1 MTETQLEVME
11 AHDSANYFERTDEDL
26 RPRRKILKLY
36 FTPDFFREFSSK
48 EQLSSEDLTAIAR
61 QQQAAW

>member
-1 MTETQLEVME
+1 MTETQLEIME
-11 AHDSANYFERTDEDL
+11 AHDAANYFERTDEDL
-26 RPRRKILKLY
+26 RPQRKTLKLY

-48 EQLSSEDLTAIAR
+48 EQLSSEELTTIAR

>member
-1 MTETQLEVME
+1 MTETQLEIME
-11 AHDSANYFERTDEDL
+11 AHDAANYFERTDEDL
-26 RPRRKILKLY
+26 RPQRKTLKLY

-48 EQLSSEDLTAIAR
+48 EQLSSEELTAIAR